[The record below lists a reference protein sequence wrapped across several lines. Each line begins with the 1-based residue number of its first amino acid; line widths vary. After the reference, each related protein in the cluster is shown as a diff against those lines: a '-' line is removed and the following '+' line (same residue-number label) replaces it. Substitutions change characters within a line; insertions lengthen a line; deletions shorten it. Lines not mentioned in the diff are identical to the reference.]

1 MEIQTVKKMNKHQL
15 PIEVARM
22 IEHLSECLQSWEQLC
37 PKPKHSEFVNEWKDT
52 LKSHIESA
60 YDASDDPDA
69 ELVDSITEG
78 ILEAYSAWESDAFPS
93 DINHDLIHALMLRPQ
108 TAQRTSDWYTEFKL
122 RLTASEISK
131 VFGSPRERGT
141 LVMMKAGK
149 LEVPGRGGPSVCR
162 RLTMSPF
169 DWGICF
175 EPVVK
180 QIVEFHWDAMIHECG
195 RFVHLTDTRL
205 AASPDGLILRSKKH
219 PDMAGHLIE
228 IKCPKSRKIGL
239 KIPSDYY
246 YQMQLQL
253 EVTGMRACEYV
264 EARIDFTNSDSD
276 SDSFPKEKYHGKVA
290 VVGCF
295 KEEFQEWLPCRYEY
309 GPINQLDWT
318 PVLGLNEQTLELN
331 TWVCDAFHHERVHR
345 DEAWFATRLPKLE
358 EFWLDVE
365 KAKVGDFTL
374 PESSRKKKD
383 VACLIVDE
391 PQETPQE
398 TSPEETHANEPPVCL
413 ISED

>member
-1 MEIQTVKKMNKHQL
+1 MKSTKL
-15 PIEVARM
+15 PTEVTLM
-22 IEHLSECLQSWEQLC
+22 IEHLSECLQNWEQLC
-37 PKPKHSEFVNEWKDT
+37 PKPRHTEFIRDWKET
-52 LKSHIESA
+52 LKNHVESA
-60 YDASDDPDA
+60 YDSTDDPEA

-78 ILEAYSAWESDAFPS
+78 LLEAYAAWESNVFTETPDHE
-93 DINHDLIHALMLRPQ
+93 DIHALMLRPQ
-108 TAQRTSDWYTEFKL
+108 TAQRTADWYTEFKL

-149 LEVPGRGGPSVCR
+149 LEVPGRGGPSVCYKE
-162 RLTMSPF
+162 TMNPF

-180 QIVEFHWDAMIHECG
+180 QVLEQEWDAMVHECG
-195 RFVHLTDTRL
+195 RFIHLTDTRL
-205 AASPDGLILRSKKH
+205 AASPDGLILRSKNY
-219 PDMAGHLIE
+219 PDMAGHLLE

-264 EARIDFTNSDSD
+264 EARLEFVEKVVDA
-276 SDSFPKEKYHGKVA
+276 KKYHGKIA

-295 KEEFQEWLPCRYEY
+295 NEQANDWTPCRYEY
-309 GPINQLDWT
+309 GPVNNLEWK
-318 PVLGLNEQTLELN
+318 PLLGFNEQTLQLN

-345 DEAWFATRLPKLE
+345 DKAWFASRLPKLE
-358 EFWLDVE
+358 EFWQDVE
-365 KAKVGDFTL
+365 KAKVGEFTL

-383 VACLIVDE
+383 TMCLIVDQSE
-391 PQETPQE
+391 SEAVTPVE
-398 TSPEETHANEPPVCL
+398 ANPMCL
-413 ISED
+413 ISDEL